1 MLPSPAGNR
10 EVRMSKK
17 KLNGT
22 ASLPQRLT
30 QTFDTRIEILGAAE
44 GAVDDTLSDLCERA
58 AAIAQEIADEDEVED
73 GDPLEEFVAD
83 DSVVYH
89 LEHATNTSREFS
101 RDELVEAAGEST
113 GNAKRTG

>member
-1 MLPSPAGNR
+1 MS
-10 EVRMSKK
+10 SKK

-22 ASLPQRLT
+22 ASLPRRLT
-30 QTFDTRIEILGAAE
+30 QTFDTRLEILGAAE

-58 AAIAQEIADEDEVED
+58 ASIAKEISEAASDDDVED

-89 LEHATNTSREFS
+89 LEHATNTSREFA
-101 RDELVEAAGEST
+101 RDELAEAAGEST